1 MGDFLVAHDGETVNF
16 EMHVTAA
23 MGGAARW
30 IEDGREVALKTAS
43 TVSSADQSFPLVW
56 VSDGRRHWFRAE
68 VVGADGKQWLLG
80 NPVYINWEISNHCGN
95 N

>member
-43 TVSSADQSFPLVW
+43 TIRSEFPFGLGERWPPPLV
-56 VSDGRRHWFRAE
+56 SRRSSRRRRQAMA
-68 VVGADGKQWLLG
+68 VGQSRLYQLGDIKSLL
-80 NPVYINWEISNHCGN
+80 VRT
-95 N
+95 